1 MDNKSLGIIVEY
13 YRKKEKLPLEK
24 VSKGI
29 CSKATLQRIELG
41 DKLVDSL
48 MGDRLL
54 GRLGREEA
62 RFELIQ
68 DEEDYELWCLRNE
81 IDNAMQQKEYD
92 LAKKLIQE
100 YQVCTEQKHML
111 HKQYVLEQEVMLEIQ
126 TNKDAELIIEKAK
139 EALLISIPSFERVD
153 AQKLLYSQ
161 TEIELILI
169 LIHYGYMEFGEET
182 EWELQK
188 LLDYVERMFEGQKKE
203 QLSVR
208 VVEELIYIASAQH
221 DDEKIISYIEQAID
235 ILAQGR
241 TIRKIASLRFYKA
254 QILRRM
260 YGTQEDKISEIKQE
274 CLMAYAVSEVMG
286 MVGLSEEIERFCEEK
301 LQWRVTELVM

>member
-48 MGDRLL
+48 MGERLL
-54 GRLGREEA
+54 GRLGREA
-62 RFELIQ
+62 VRFELIQ
-68 DEEDYELWCLRNE
+68 DEEDYDLWCLRNE
-81 IDNAMQQKEYD
+81 IDSAMQQKEYD
-92 LAKKLIQE
+92 SAKKRIQE
-100 YQVCTEQKHML
+100 YQACTQQRHVL
-111 HKQYVLEQEVMLEIQ
+111 HKQYVLEQEVLLEMQ
-126 TNKDAELIIEKAK
+126 TNKNVERIIEKAK
-139 EALLISIPSFERVD
+139 EALFLSIPTFERVD
-153 AQKLLYSQ
+153 VEMLLYSQ

-241 TIRKIASLRFYKA
+241 TIRKIAGLRFYKA
-254 QILRRM
+254 QILMAM
-260 YGTQEDKISEIKQE
+260 YEAQKDKISEIKQE

>member
-1 MDNKSLGIIVEY
+1 MEQKALGVILEY

-24 VSKGI
+24 VSKGN

-48 MGDRLL
+48 VGERLL
-54 GRLGREEA
+54 GRLGREAA

-68 DEEDYELWCLRNE
+68 DEEDYELWYMRNE
-81 IDNAMQQKEYD
+81 IDSAMQQKEYD
-92 LAKKLIQE
+92 SVRKLLRE
-100 YQVCTEQKHML
+100 YQACTQQKHVL
-111 HKQYVLEQEVMLEIQ
+111 HKQYVLEQEILLEMQ
-126 TNKDAELIIEKAK
+126 TDKKTEMIIEKAK
-139 EALLISIPSFERVD
+139 EALFISIPTFERVD
-153 AQKLLYSQ
+153 AEKLLYSQ

-188 LLDYVERMFEGQKKE
+188 LLAYVERMFEGQKKE

-208 VVEELIYIASAQH
+208 VVEELIYLTSAQH
-221 DDEKIISYIEQAID
+221 DDEKVISYIEQAID

-241 TIRKIASLRFYKA
+241 TICKIAGLRFYKA
-254 QILRRM
+254 QVLMAM
-260 YGTQEDKISEIKQE
+260 YETQEDKISEIKQE

-286 MVGLSEEIERFCEEK
+286 MKELNAQIERFCEEK